1 MAAADRAR
9 LPRRRRSD
17 VADRRAAPRAGVGGD
32 PDGLFEP
39 ALGDRR
45 GLVVLRHPARRHD
58 LGRRPADHR
67 VGPVHRLARASPP
80 YQPAEGGCRM
90 TQKDVRPILY
100 HCPDA
105 RSLRCLWA
113 VEEAE
118 IDVELRLLK
127 FPPRAFEPD
136 YRAVNP
142 LMTIPSWVEDGRLM
156 TESAAICERIAEGT
170 PLEVRRD
177 EGDYWAW
184 RNWLHRRDAQR
195 TFPPALMIRYPPV
208 ARGEGG
214 LPP

>member
-1 MAAADRAR
+1 MRISDWS
-9 LPRRRRSD
+9 SD
-17 VADRRAAPRAGVGGD
+17 VCSS
-32 PDGLFEP
+32 
-39 ALGDRR
+39 
-45 GLVVLRHPARRHD
+45 D
-58 LGRRPADHR
+58 L
-67 VGPVHRLARASPP
+67 GPVHRLARASPP

-142 LMTIPSWVEDGRLM
+142 LMTIRSEEHTSELQSLM
-156 TESAAICERIAEGT
+156 RISYAVFC
-170 PLEVRRD
+170 L
-177 EGDYWAW
+177 
-184 RNWLHRRDAQR
+184 
-195 TFPPALMIRYPPV
+195 
-208 ARGEGG
+208 
-214 LPP
+214 